1 MAKVKAKKTKQNSN
15 EDGVKESPE
24 NRVYEPTTFIPFMSR
39 RVTAAIFS
47 AVLLLV
53 SIGTLAVQ
61 GLNFGLDFTGGTL
74 VELGYDEPADLSTIR
89 GQMRDLGF
97 PEARVQTFGTDR
109 DVVVRVQQ
117 ADDPELG
124 DRLVQELRSS
134 EGQQITLRRSEFVGP
149 QVGDELRDQGG
160 LGMIIALLAV
170 MVYVA
175 MRFQFKFAV
184 GSVAALLHDVIIV
197 LGIFSLFQ
205 LDFDLT
211 VLAALLATIGY
222 SLNDSIVVSDRI
234 RENFRNIRRDDTAY
248 IVDLS
253 LSQMLGRTLVTSGT
267 TAMVLVTL
275 LLLGGEMIR
284 MFALA
289 LLIGVIVGTYSSI
302 YVTSNVLMQMNLV
315 KADLARP
322 EKKPEGDTEEDIPDW
337 LKEDEENKA

>member
-1 MAKVKAKKTKQNSN
+1 MAEVKAKRGKQAKS
-15 EDGVKESPE
+15 EEKPASQ
-24 NRVYEPTTFIPFMSR
+24 VYEPPRFIPFMSKR
-39 RVTAAIFS
+39 ILAAWFS
-47 AVLLLV
+47 AVLLLI
-53 SIGTLAVQ
+53 SIGSLAVQ

-74 VELGYDEPADLSTIR
+74 IELGYEEPADLSQVR
-89 GQMRDLGF
+89 AQMRDLGF
-97 PEARVQTFGTDR
+97 PEARVQTFGSDR
-109 DVVVRVQQ
+109 DVVIRVQQ

-124 DRLVQELRSS
+124 DRLAQELRDV
-134 EGQQITLRRSEFVGP
+134 EDQQITLRRSEFVGP
-149 QVGDELRDQGG
+149 QVGEELRDQGG

-184 GSVAALLHDVIIV
+184 GSVAALLHDVVIV
-197 LGIFSLFQ
+197 LGIFSLLQ

-234 RENFRNIRRDDTAY
+234 RENFRNIRRDDTHY

-267 TAMVLVTL
+267 TAMVLITL

-302 YVTSNVLMQMNLV
+302 YVTSNVLLQMNLV

-322 EKKPEGDTEEDIPDW
+322 EKKEEGDTEEDIPDW
-337 LKEDEENKA
+337 LKEEDEKP

>member
-1 MAKVKAKKTKQNSN
+1 MAKVKSRRNGKAKQA
-15 EDGVKESPE
+15 EQPE
-24 NRVYEPTTFIPFMSR
+24 QSIYQPARFIPFMSR
-39 RVTAAIFS
+39 RITAAIFS
-47 AVLLLV
+47 AVLLAV
-53 SIGTLAVQ
+53 SIGSLAVQ

-74 VELGYDEPADLSTIR
+74 IELGYERPADLPEIR
-89 GQMRDLGF
+89 AQMRDLGF
-97 PEARVQTFGTDR
+97 PEARVQNFGSER
-109 DVVVRVQQ
+109 DVVIRVQQ

-124 DRLVQELRSS
+124 DYLVS
-134 EGQQITLRRSEFVGP
+134 EFNQAADQQITLRRAEFVGP

-160 LGMIIALLAV
+160 LGMLIALLAV

-184 GSVAALLHDVIIV
+184 GSVAALMHDVVIV
-197 LGIFSLFQ
+197 LGIFSMFQ

-211 VLAALLATIGY
+211 VLAALLATVGY

-234 RENFRNIRRDDTAY
+234 RENFRTIRRDDTTY

-267 TAMVLVTL
+267 TALVLVAL

-302 YVTSNVLMQMNLV
+302 YVTSNVLLQMNLT

-337 LKEDEENKA
+337 LKDEEDNKA